1 MIYFLKKI
9 MSQRLSSKQPR
20 TNLSTEQK
28 VAFLLLLF
36 LGIGGIILGFRSFG
50 SNLSRPFDL
59 QIAEYAGEVFLT
71 SSEQSDLEKEEQK
84 TKDTDED
91 GLSDYD
97 ELYVFKTS
105 PYLSDTDSDGFDDY
119 TEVYSNNDPT
129 CPIGTDCE
137 SVAASLEGAGSGTT
151 AEEILETFSPTTGSE
166 DLSVY
171 EELVGSDI
179 SSEQDVVQYF
189 ESMSLEETRELL
201 LEAGLS
207 QEQLDQISDE
217 MLQELF
223 NTALVEASAEITTE

>member
-1 MIYFLKKI
+1 

-50 SNLSRPFDL
+50 SSLSRPFDL
-59 QIAEYAGEVFLT
+59 QIAEFAGETFLT
-71 SSEQSDLEKEEQK
+71 SSQQEDLAKEEQK

-129 CPIGTDCE
+129 CPIGTDCD
-137 SVAASLEGAGSGTT
+137 SIAASLEGASGGAT
-151 AEEILETFSPTTGSE
+151 AEEVLETFTTTPSE
-166 DLSVY
+166 DLNVF

-179 SSEQDVVQYF
+179 SSEEDVVQYF
-189 ESMSLEETRELL
+189 ESMSLEETRALL

-223 NTALVEASAEITTE
+223 NTALEEASAEIAVE